1 MQVKGGVYMD
11 TLYKENLIKDFDV
24 SALVDYLEKNNK
36 LIAEFLI
43 KNNYDNFPTQ
53 IFELLLRETELLKK
67 VCENMEEWKKVLE
80 VYRLNIISVK
90 DYKNIFYFIKDGEI
104 KNITLDDKTREELK
118 DKISLY
124 L

>member
-1 MQVKGGVYMD
+1 ME
-11 TLYKENLIKDFDV
+11 TLYRENLIKDFDV

-53 IFELLLRETELLKK
+53 IFDFFRETELLKK

-104 KNITLDDKTREELK
+104 KNMPLDDKTREDLK
-118 DKISLY
+118 IK
-124 L
+124 

>member
-1 MQVKGGVYMD
+1 MD
-11 TLYKENLIKDFDV
+11 TLYRENLIKDFDV

-80 VYRLNIISVK
+80 VYRLNIISDK

>member
-1 MQVKGGVYMD
+1 MD
-11 TLYKENLIKDFDV
+11 TLYRENLIQNFDV

>member
-11 TLYKENLIKDFDV
+11 TLYRENLIKDFDV

>member
-1 MQVKGGVYMD
+1 MD
-11 TLYKENLIKDFDV
+11 TLYRENLIKDFDV

-67 VCENMEEWKKVLE
+67 VCENIENMLE
-80 VYRLNIISVK
+80 QGLLIDDENIQNFRNRIKETGLDFFMSGSGSC
-90 DYKNIFYFIKDGEI
+90 YYILSSKNTTDDCRIIKC
-104 KNITLDDKTREELK
+104 NFL
-118 DKISLY
+118 
-124 L
+124 

>member
-1 MQVKGGVYMD
+1 ME
-11 TLYKENLIKDFDV
+11 TLYRENLIKDFDV

-67 VCENMEEWKKVLE
+67 FAKIWKSGK
-80 VYRLNIISVK
+80 K
-90 DYKNIFYFIKDGEI
+90 F
-104 KNITLDDKTREELK
+104 LK
-118 DKISLY
+118 Y
-124 L
+124 TV

>member
-118 DKISLY
+118 DKISLC